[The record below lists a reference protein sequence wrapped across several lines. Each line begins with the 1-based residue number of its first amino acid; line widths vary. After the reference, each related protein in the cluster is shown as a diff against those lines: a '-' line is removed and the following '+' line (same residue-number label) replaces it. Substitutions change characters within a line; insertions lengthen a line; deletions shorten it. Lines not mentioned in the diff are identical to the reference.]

1 MPVAAPGD
9 PRTQAVGSADQQLGS
24 VTLNVTASV
33 ALGQHTRMLL
43 AWCESTV
50 DMGALEG
57 RRSVKGAAV

>member
-1 MPVAAPGD
+1 M
-9 PRTQAVGSADQQLGS
+9 GSADQQLGS